1 MNGRELKEA
10 RVQRGWTQQQVARK
24 LGVTQAYLSML
35 EHGHRVLPYSLT
47 RKAVEVLQARPT
59 ALPLR
64 EATLGTPLDSEEGSE
79 KGSERLRAELAGL
92 GYPGFA
98 HLRERRRHNPAE
110 VLLHALNESDMDS
123 RVVEGLP
130 WLVVRYADMDWDWL
144 VQNAKVSDRQN
155 RLGFVATL
163 ALQLAAKST
172 DAQRSRKLTEY
183 VRVLDHSRLVKEDTL
198 CHDSLTEAE
207 RKWLRANRPA
217 EAKHWNLLTDM
228 KAENLPHASF

>member
-1 MNGRELKEA
+1 MNGQELKEA
-10 RVQRGWTQQQVARK
+10 RVQRGWTQQQAAGK

-35 EHGHRVLPYSLT
+35 EHGHRVLRYSLA
-47 RKAVEVLQARPT
+47 RKAVKVLHAQPT

-64 EATLGTPLDSEEGSE
+64 EATFSTQLGEKGSD

-98 HLRERRRHNPAE
+98 HLRGRRRNNPAE
-110 VLLHALNESDMDS
+110 VLLHALNESNLDS

-130 WLVVRYADMDWDWL
+130 WLVVRYADMNWDWL
-144 VQNAKVSDRQN
+144 VQNAKVFDRQN

-163 ALQLAAKST
+163 ALQLAAKSREP
-172 DAQRSRKLTEY
+172 QRSRKLAEY
-183 VRVLDHSRLVKEDTL
+183 VGVLDRSRLVKEDTL
-198 CHDSLTEAE
+198 CHDSMTEAE
-207 RKWLRANRPA
+207 RKWLRANRPP
-217 EAKHWNLLTDM
+217 EAKRWNLLTDM